1 MKTST
6 PPRTARCL
14 IACCAAFGLA
24 ALAPAALDDSIW
36 EGISYYS
43 TFEDSEAGLTSE
55 RGSGTWKTSGSPAFT
70 VYGTHRVM
78 TGGTGHTG
86 NQGVLASTDTAFTIA
101 FQGRVGTTDNG
112 LLFAFGTSGGAEATG
127 TGGLSF
133 RRDTTFGSLAV
144 CVGRNEERIVTSCGS
159 DTFFHVYVLT
169 YDAADTEAPLKLYVD
184 GAPEPVGTAQVGGT
198 LIAPQFQWGTR
209 HANPCPGETAAS
221 GHGIDALGVWKRVLN
236 ADEIAALAAE
246 WEPWPVVTQKEATF
260 TAVPEGWSIVPTQV
274 PAWEMYQSSVSLE
287 VEPVARQT
295 LGGRAVNV
303 SEITGSMAENASIY
317 GISSSSYGDKSAVNR
332 DVWLKVSGGSFD
344 IVVGGKDN
352 DWKGSHANAINGNLL
367 TEVTGQGTRAR
378 NVLGGIY
385 GCSDGSPGDEA
396 LPLTGDTLVTIANGA
411 KVTGNIVGGSFSI
424 HAQVLKHTGNA
435 TVRIYALQDE
445 TDENHPLKNFPAGHV
460 TGAGAFGSANNGD
473 TSGETI
479 TGTSTVEVVLGE
491 GAGTFAKEIY
501 GAAYTSGTGAFTVGA
516 SAVTIDAPGVTFP
529 HIICAGGH
537 GDNVSVTNAATL
549 TLRGGIFSGE
559 LTPTADNSSVGSSV
573 LVIDGGEA
581 GIDLSRATVG
591 AFGAVTLKSDL
602 ALGGN
607 RLANATIAVDGDAA
621 RTLTLTLTE
630 AELAAGV
637 ATLAK
642 GEAIPEGLTVVAA
655 NAPEAWS
662 LKVRGG
668 SLVYAAGALEWVTP
682 ADGSTAWADGLEGF
696 AANRDVR
703 FGANG
708 AQETVT
714 TPAEGVVTGAMTVEG
729 NYRLAG
735 LGAVEADSVEVAAG
749 GTLTLDPTPIRARQV
764 YLMPESRVASG
775 DGWALSEI
783 ELTLDGE
790 PISLEGASIAATVT
804 EDKVATPVGEQ
815 PANLIDGRLDTAWVW
830 ETSVTASQ
838 QLTITLTAPEGTF
851 FTFDG
856 YRVATADQPGRNI
869 RAWSLVV
876 NGGDYN
882 ALTFADDKQYSEEV
896 ASAWTPSAWTSEEPY
911 ALRYVIGTK
920 QLTVRNGMTV
930 AGTLSGQGMIAG
942 DIAFAAGSTLAY
954 VPGTHLTVAGQV
966 SGTVTL
972 DLSADADTA
981 WRTAG
986 ATAVLYAPGATDPAA
1001 LTFTLGEGL
1010 EGWTVRYS
1018 NANRAY
1024 WLVRDY
1030 AMPFKAEIAESV
1042 AWSALAW
1049 RDAEGAEVPLA
1060 AWNAYGLGEIE
1071 AELSPTLDYTVL
1083 TFDLPSVTPYLKN
1096 VTIANTG
1103 HILALGTADGVVFAP
1118 EQVVVEGRL
1127 STLLPKFA
1135 PKAVVIDGS
1144 LAYSLTGDTQTFDL
1158 ADLPPA
1164 TGSGRLTLGA
1174 VGKTFQVTA
1183 GTSLGA
1189 TLNVSGGT
1197 LDFVAEDYSQ
1207 ATLPTAIGVTHDY
1220 AGLHVAEGVTVPATV
1235 NATLSAGAVFS
1246 GGGTFAGTLTVDGSP
1261 SESGTLA
1268 ATIDG
1273 SDGAPHVGAIV
1284 LRNAALVRLSVPADA
1299 APGAPVLTWDTAPA
1313 GLGTFLPSGNVPLV
1327 QREDGFYT
1335 MIIPAA
1341 ADGDESGT
1349 TFSDSAMQWLSA
1361 AATQNGLSE
1370 VVSVTG
1376 LANGRPMTTAEINDA
1391 LDCFYGTG
1399 LIVADAEAKA
1409 LRVVYDFTVTAIALG
1424 EAGEVSVTATLAGTE
1439 TDAMNVAI
1447 FGNVTVALVPV
1458 TLTEEGAVEGEPVAT
1473 REVAYLD
1480 GLSAVTLTA
1489 PAAQAGEATRLFK
1502 VRVTPVRKAR

>member
-43 TFEDSEAGLTSE
+43 TFNHPNLNLVTERGGGTWNISTASGFATNEAGFRVFSPTGGYTSNQTAVPSSSEA
-55 RGSGTWKTSGSPAFT
+55 FT
-70 VYGTHRVM
+70 FAIR
-78 TGGTGHTG
+78 
-86 NQGVLASTDTAFTIA
+86 AC
-101 FQGRVGTTDNG
+101 VGTTDNG
-112 LLFAFGTSGGAEATG
+112 LLFAFGRWGEEV
-127 TGGLSF
+127 GGLSF
-133 RRDTTFGSLAV
+133 RRDTTVGSLAI
-144 CVGRNEERIVTSCGS
+144 CTGRNTERFVVPGEADDAFRTYI
-159 DTFFHVYVLT
+159 LT
-169 YDAADTEAPLKLYVD
+169 YDAANAEAPLTLYVD
-184 GAPEPVGTAQVGGT
+184 GADEPFGSAELGDDS
-198 LIAPQFQWGTR
+198 LISSYFQWASR
-209 HANPCPGETAAS
+209 HSNPGSGEDKGVGS
-221 GHGIDALGVWKRVLN
+221 GFAIDALGVWNRVLSV
-236 ADEIAALAAE
+236 EEMKALAAE
-246 WEPWPVVTQKEATF
+246 WE
-260 TAVPEGWSIVPTQV
+260 TAVYREVSDVAQPISFTQV
-274 PAWEMYQSSVSLE
+274 PAGWGEAPTSSYVWYVGSHSFENETL
-287 VEPVARQT
+287 ARQT
-295 LGGRAVNV
+295 LGGRAANV
-303 SEITGSMAENASIY
+303 AEVVGGLNANLY

-332 DVWLKVSGGSFD
+332 DVWLKISGGSFD
-344 IVVGGKDN
+344 TVVGGKDN

-435 TVRIYALQDE
+435 MVRIYALQDE

-549 TLRGGIFSGE
+549 TLRGGIFTGE

-602 ALGGN
+602 ALGEN
-607 RLANATIAVDGDAA
+607 RLANATIAVDGDTA

-790 PISLEGASIAATVT
+790 PISLEGASIVATVT
-804 EDKVATPVGEQ
+804 VDKVATPVGEQ

-838 QLTITLTAPEGTF
+838 QLTIALTAPEGTF

-869 RAWSLVV
+869 RAWRLVV

-882 ALTFADDKQYSEEV
+882 ALAFADDKQYSEEV

-920 QLTVRNGMTV
+920 QLTVRNGMSV

-942 DIAFAAGSTLAY
+942 DIAFAEGSTLAY

-972 DLSADADTA
+972 DLSADADMA

-986 ATAVLYAPGATDPAA
+986 ATAVLYAPGITDPAA
-1001 LTFTLGEGL
+1001 LTFALDEGM

-1018 NANRAY
+1018 SVNRAY

-1071 AELSPTLDYTVL
+1071 AELSPTLDYAVL

-1261 SESGTLA
+1261 SEAGTLA

-1284 LRNAALVRLSVPADA
+1284 LRNTALVRLSVPADA

-1313 GLGTFLPSGNVPLV
+1313 GLGTILPSGNVPLV
-1327 QREDGFYT
+1327 QREDGLYT

-1349 TFSDSAMQWLSA
+1349 TFSDSALMWLSA

-1370 VVSVTG
+1370 IVSVTG

-1473 REVAYLD
+1473 REVAYHD
-1480 GLSAVTLTA
+1480 GLSVVTLTA
-1489 PAAQAGEATRLFK
+1489 PAGEATRLFK